1 MNVLGT
7 AGVVFYV
14 YVLSFLEY
22 IMNFKN
28 LIYVNK
34 EQTTWHELNQPQPLP
49 IRVDK
54 QYSYTRDKLYTLANS
69 QSSVFKT
76 DLTTYRKI
84 RALKIHKRK
93 RGRRAGTHVKNKIRG
108 WQRWINDKNLVKVKS
123 ICMKHIR
130 KTVDSM
136 LVMTLNARSIKN
148 KDVLISEYLEEENID
163 IAVITET

>member
-54 QYSYTRDKLYTLANS
+54 QYSYTRDELYTLANS

-84 RALKIHKRK
+84 RALKIHKRI
-93 RGRRAGTHVKNKIRG
+93 NKIRG

-123 ICMKHIR
+123 ISMKHIR

-148 KDVLISEYLEEENID
+148 KDVLISEHLEEENID